1 MMNSPA
7 IVITLVALM
16 TFGVTDVR
24 GMGKEDADPP
34 KSQKNIY
41 SEGKSAV
48 NAGRYQTAIQ
58 LLKQVIAQDP
68 KNADAHNY
76 LGFSY
81 RKIGNLDSAAESYKQ
96 VFSVEPNHKGAL
108 EYQGELFLRLGN
120 IISAKLNL
128 AKLAKLCPSKCKEFA
143 ELKRA
148 ISDFIATD
156 GVRKGG

>member
-24 GMGKEDADPP
+24 GMGKENADPP

-58 LLKQVIAQDP
+58 LLKQVIAQDLE
-68 KNADAHNY
+68 NADAHNY

-81 RKIGNLDSAAESYKQ
+81 RKIGKLDLAAESYRR

-120 IISAKLNL
+120 LTSAQMNL
-128 AKLAKLCPSKCKEFA
+128 AKLAKLCLSNCTEFL

-148 ISDFIATD
+148 IADFTATN
-156 GVRKGG
+156 GVEKGS